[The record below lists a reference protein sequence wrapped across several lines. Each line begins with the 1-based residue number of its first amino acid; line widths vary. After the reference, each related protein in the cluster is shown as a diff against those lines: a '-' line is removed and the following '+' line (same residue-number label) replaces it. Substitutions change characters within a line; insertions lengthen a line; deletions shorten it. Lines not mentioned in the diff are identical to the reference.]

1 MGNSNYYTYIL
12 KCADDTLYVG
22 STNDLEKRL
31 HQHNNLKQGAHYTKI
46 RRPVVLVY
54 SEVCES
60 FSIARKRE
68 AELKRLSRA
77 EKFDLINGKIL
88 IKSEKMRDVESPK
101 KSSVKKNLAKKP
113 TAKIRTVKIPTKYIV
128 HAKVWK
134 WEGDMAWFFI
144 NLDVDLS
151 QKIRESRGKGMIK
164 IEAQIGKSA
173 WNTSLLYHTEA
184 RTYLI
189 AIKKPIRR
197 KEQLIEG
204 SEVKVNFALI

>member
-1 MGNSNYYTYIL
+1 MTHYTYIL

-54 SEVCES
+54 SEVCENLS
-60 FSIARKRE
+60 AARKRE

-77 EKFDLINGKIL
+77 DKLDLIKNGTACVT
-88 IKSEKMRDVESPK
+88 EAPK
-101 KSSVKKNLAKKP
+101 KSPAKNISARVYASKK
-113 TAKIRTVKIPTKYIV
+113 TASKVSTIKIPSQYII

-134 WEGDMAWFFI
+134 WEGDMAWYFI
-144 NLDVDLS
+144 NLDTALS
-151 QKIRESRGKGMIK
+151 GKIRESRGKGMIK
-164 IEAQIGKSA
+164 IHVQIGKSS

-184 RTYLI
+184 QTYLI

-204 SEVKVNFALI
+204 SEVKVNFTLI

>member
-1 MGNSNYYTYIL
+1 MYMTHYTYIL

-46 RRPVVLVY
+46 RRPVALVY
-54 SEVCES
+54 SEACENLS
-60 FSIARKRE
+60 VARKRE

-77 EKFDLINGKIL
+77 EKLDLIKNGTVRVVKASKKPRSKNIAAKI
-88 IKSEKMRDVESPK
+88 
-101 KSSVKKNLAKKP
+101 P
-113 TAKIRTVKIPTKYIV
+113 TAKILAKKVHATKIPSKYII

-134 WEGDMAWFFI
+134 WEGDMAWYFI
-144 NLDVDLS
+144 NLDKDLS
-151 QKIRESRGKGMIK
+151 EKIRESRGKGMVK
-164 IEAQIGKSA
+164 IHVQIGKSS
-173 WNTSLLYHTEA
+173 WNTSLLYYTES

-189 AIKKPIRR
+189 AIKKTIRR

>member
-1 MGNSNYYTYIL
+1 MSHYTYIL

-46 RRPVVLVY
+46 RRPVVMVY
-54 SEVCES
+54 SEACES
-60 FSIARKRE
+60 FSAARKRE

-77 EKFDLINGKIL
+77 EKLDLIKD
-88 IKSEKMRDVESPK
+88 STARTVEAPK
-101 KSSVKKNLAKKP
+101 KSRK
-113 TAKIRTVKIPTKYIV
+113 TKIPAAKVHATKIPSKYTI

-134 WEGDMAWFFI
+134 WEGDMAWYFI
-144 NLDVDLS
+144 NLDTTLS
-151 QKIRESRGKGMIK
+151 EKIRESRGKGMVK
-164 IEAQIGKSA
+164 IQVQIGKSS

-189 AIKKPIRR
+189 AIKKLIRR